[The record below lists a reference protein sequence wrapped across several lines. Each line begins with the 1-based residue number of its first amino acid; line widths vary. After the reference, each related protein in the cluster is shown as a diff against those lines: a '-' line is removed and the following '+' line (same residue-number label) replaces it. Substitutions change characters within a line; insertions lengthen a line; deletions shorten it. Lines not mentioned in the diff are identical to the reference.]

1 MIETRSR
8 SYAKTFRKRK
18 SHNPVLVPVRRGLAV
33 LSLEVKRRNAAARG
47 GVGRLNMPY
56 IRIMV
61 VGLIALS
68 LCAQQADAPGQVFR
82 TGVDIVVA
90 PVSVTDDD
98 GNFLSDLKA
107 SDFRL
112 YDNQKPQDIRVD
124 VSFTPIS
131 LVVAVQA
138 SWNMEAVLP
147 TLQKVGSLF
156 QGVVTGEQGEVAV
169 LSFDHRI
176 QVLQDFTTDGDQIS
190 QAFKKLKQGST
201 SSRMIDAVMEGSRML
216 GRRPDGRRRVLL
228 LISETRDGGSEN
240 RARNAL
246 LEAQFNNIL
255 LYTVNVNR
263 LITTLTAKTQPPR
276 PDPLPPGAR
285 PLPAG
290 VPPTLENSRMGSS
303 GPHNSANFIPVFVE
317 IFKQVKAVFVDNP
330 AELFTEYTGG
340 REYSFVSQ
348 RDLERAV
355 QRIGEELHG
364 QYLISY
370 SPDNKME
377 AGWHD
382 IKVEVLDRSGR
393 ARRDVKAR
401 WRPGYWMA
409 AKPQ

>member
-1 MIETRSR
+1 M
-8 SYAKTFRKRK
+8 
-18 SHNPVLVPVRRGLAV
+18 
-33 LSLEVKRRNAAARG
+33 LSLEWELDKGFGKG
-47 GVGRLNMPY
+47 GVSMLRMRQMRVVLAGLAA
-56 IRIMV
+56 
-61 VGLIALS
+61 VGLA
-68 LCAQQADAPGQVFR
+68 AQQADAPGQVFR
-82 TGVDIVVA
+82 AGVDVVVA
-90 PVSVTDDD
+90 PVTVTDRD
-98 GNFLSDLKA
+98 GNFVSDLRA

-112 YDNQKPQDIRVD
+112 FDNEKPQDIKVD

-147 TLQKVGSLF
+147 TLQKVGPLF
-156 QGVVTGEQGEVAV
+156 QGLVTGEQGEVAV
-169 LSFDHRI
+169 LSFDHRV

-201 SSRMIDAVMEGSRML
+201 ASRMIAAVMEGARML
-216 GRRPDGRRRVLL
+216 GRRPAGRRRVLL

-240 RARNAL
+240 RARDAL

-255 LYTVNVNR
+255 LYTDNVNR
-263 LITTLTAKTQPPR
+263 LITTLTAKAQPPR
-276 PDPLPPGAR
+276 PDHLPPGAR

-290 VPPTLENSRMGSS
+290 VPPSPEYTKNSMA
-303 GPHNSANFIPVFVE
+303 GPYNSANFVPVLVE
-317 IFKQVKAVFVDNP
+317 IFKQVKAIFVDNP

-355 QRIGEELHG
+355 QSIGEELHG

-382 IKVEVLDRSGR
+382 IRVEVLDRTGR
-393 ARRDVKAR
+393 VRRDLKLR

-409 AKPQ
+409 ARPQ